1 MNCSRCTDGCRPC
14 PNIFCPAICD
24 GPQLLPLPSDQPVG
38 AGIAFRD
45 DRYVLHPGGVVHVG
59 QFGAVGQAGLFAGG
73 GVAFWIILILV
84 LMLFSALL
92 WAIIYCKPGCCA
104 CCARYAWVR
113 YFFFLSGASVDERL
127 VKTDAAHQADAMPL
141 MSSRDGFSATYN
153 YTLNVDQ
160 SAAAAARAAS
170 AANAAN
176 AMAANA
182 AEAPVATADTWDK
195 QAFAYSA
202 ALQSGTLAS
211 AAQYAAAPDANA
223 YNSMRPST
231 YELNRLGHTA
241 TTGDEQ
247 AFFNTMTSRARHWFN
262 ISYNRSQ

>member
-1 MNCSRCTDGCRPC
+1 MS
-14 PNIFCPAICD
+14 
-24 GPQLLPLPSDQPVG
+24 LVG

-45 DRYVLHPGGVVHVG
+45 DRYVLHPGGVVLVG
-59 QFGAVGQAGLFAGG
+59 ELGAVGQAGLFGG
-73 GVAFWIILILV
+73 AGVAFWIILILV
-84 LMLFSALL
+84 LMLISALL

-104 CCARYAWVR
+104 CCARYAFVR
-113 YFFFLSGASVDERL
+113 YFFFLSSASADERL

-160 SAAAAARAAS
+160 SAAAAAAAAAH
-170 AANAAN
+170 AAN
-176 AMAANA
+176 AANA

-231 YELNRLGHTA
+231 YELNRLGYSA
-241 TTGDEQ
+241 ADEQ
-247 AFFNTMTSRARHWFN
+247 QLFSTMNSRVLLLIIHIHSSAPMHVLFEQRWRRHHWDRWRSPTNTKSRV
-262 ISYNRSQ
+262 S